1 MRKIS
6 AAVLLLFMPILS
18 AAAAEAP
25 SAGPQATAQQV
36 RTARGELRMPGRK
49 IIFNVSEDGVAQEK
63 LTLTLAHDLIAVS
76 RGSTDKLYDFALR
89 RIFIIDRTSRSFANT
104 SLYGNLASRVFEA
117 QNRAFISG
125 ALNAAKV
132 EAKPQPLD
140 AFWAASELGVALP
153 NQAPP
158 TIERRAEQNNSIVF
172 WYGGQEVA
180 RITPSSVQLSTE
192 ELRRLGSFL
201 HYECSLHPEIVI
213 AFLASGRLPQKFV
226 FERAAGT
233 KRTRVSY
240 ELASVEVIEVTYPLP
255 ADYRADLLP
264 ARSGD
269 TASEQFRPLL
279 PVMLEA
285 IALRHGGGPRSIS
298 DYEMAIDQALSSG
311 KGFQALLL
319 AVELRLQHG
328 NSAANCATAP
338 VPQPCHSL
346 GEIRTAIGGDERAAS
361 YFAAM
366 QAEQV
371 DHDEAKAIGIWRAI
385 PRDDL
390 ANGYVVDD
398 HIANAMTTKGILGS
412 ETLSMFTSAIREN
425 PYVSTFYKD
434 LGDYFARQYRT
445 DLAWLC
451 YDLGRELPGA
461 NATPVLPSITNLEK
475 RFAVDFP
482 QFF

>member
-1 MRKIS
+1 MRNIS

-49 IIFNVSEDGVAQEK
+49 IIFNVSEDGIAQEK
-63 LTLTLAHDLIAVS
+63 LTLTLAHDLIEVS
-76 RGSTDKLYDFALR
+76 RSSTDKLYDFALR
-89 RIFIIDRTSRSFANT
+89 RILTIDRTSRSFVNT
-104 SLYGNLASRVFEA
+104 SLHGNLASRVFEA

-140 AFWAASELGVALP
+140 AFWVASELGVAMP

-158 TIERRAEQNNSIVF
+158 TIERRAEQNSIVF
-172 WYGGQEVA
+172 SYSGQEVA

-201 HYECSLHPEIVI
+201 RYECALHPEIVS
-213 AFLASGRLPQKFV
+213 AFLATGRLPQEFA
-226 FERAAGT
+226 FERTMGL

-240 ELASVEVIEVTYPLP
+240 ELASVEAVEMTYPLP
-255 ADYRADLLP
+255 GDYRADPLP

-269 TASEQFRPLL
+269 AASGELRPLL

-285 IALRHGGGPRSIS
+285 IALRHGGGPRSVS
-298 DYEMAIDQALSSG
+298 DYEMAIDHALSSG

-319 AVELRLQHG
+319 AVELSLQHG
-328 NSAANCATAP
+328 NSPANCAITP
-338 VPQPCHSL
+338 VPKPCHSL
-346 GEIRTAIGGDERAAS
+346 GEIRTVIGDDERAKS
-361 YFAAM
+361 YIAAM

-371 DHDEAKAIGIWRAI
+371 GRDVDKAIMIWRAI
-385 PRDDL
+385 PRDGL
-390 ANGYVVDD
+390 ANGYVIDD
-398 HIANAMTTKGILGS
+398 HIANAMTAKGMPVGEI
-412 ETLSMFTSAIREN
+412 LSMFASAIRGN
-425 PYVSTFYKD
+425 PYVPTFYKD
-434 LGDYFARQYRT
+434 LGDYFARQYRS

-451 YDLGRELPGA
+451 YDLGRQLPDA

-475 RFAVDFP
+475 RFAADFP